1 MPLQEQAEQQRD
13 IEIPAHLNRW
23 NWGAFLLNWIWGIG
37 NSVWIALL
45 CFIPLVNIV
54 MIFVLGAKGSRW
66 AWRNRLWRD
75 EEHFRRV
82 QRRWAIAGVI
92 VWIAFIV
99 LFAALFSGI
108 FAALKNSEAYRMTME
123 EVRRNPAVIAAL
135 GENIETGFF
144 TTGNIGLNVNGSGHA
159 QLQIPLKGTR
169 GNATAYSVAERE
181 NGVWDLKL
189 VVVRIDGRQEPI
201 VIINKRNLPIPGGPL
216 DT

>member
-123 EVRRNPAVIAAL
+123 EVRQSPAVTAAL
-135 GENIETGFF
+135 GENIEPGFF
-144 TTGNIGLNVNGSGHA
+144 VTGGVRLNVNGSGGA
-159 QLQIPLKGTR
+159 QLQIPLKGSS
-169 GNATAYSVAERE
+169 GNATAYSQAIRQD
-181 NGVWDLKL
+181 GVWEIKLL
-189 VVVRIDGRQEPI
+189 VVRVEGRQEPI